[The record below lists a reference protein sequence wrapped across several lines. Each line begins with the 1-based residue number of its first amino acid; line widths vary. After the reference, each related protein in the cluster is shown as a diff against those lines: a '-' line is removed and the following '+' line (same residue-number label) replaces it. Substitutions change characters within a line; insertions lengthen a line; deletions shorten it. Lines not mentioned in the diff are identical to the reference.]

1 MLVRGPGVQVLV
13 VIVVV
18 VIVVKG
24 RELGGREE
32 LVMRETLP

>member
-1 MLVRGPGVQVLV
+1 MRFV

-24 RELGGREE
+24 CRASVLRERVLEMHCTT
-32 LVMRETLP
+32 V